1 MKWMVISTTRLRQ
14 IWKSGENDMRVL
26 QINSVSGIRSTGRIC
41 TDLADML
48 IEQGNQCIIAYG
60 RETVPEKY
68 QALSKRIGT
77 QRDVYAHVLKTR
89 ALDRTG
95 FGSKGATKKFVNWIK
110 EYSPDVIHLHNL
122 HGYYIH
128 IEILFDYLSQADI
141 PIVWT
146 LHDCWAFTGHCSHFS
161 YIQCNLW
168 KSGCE
173 RCPQL
178 KRYPRSWCYDNSKNN
193 WQKKK
198 ELFTSVK
205 NMTLVSPSRWLA
217 DLTKESFLGTYP
229 IMVIPNGID
238 VQAFKPTP
246 SDFRKKHQL
255 DEKIIVLGVAS
266 VWDERKGLQDMLDI
280 AKALD
285 DRYQVVLVGITEK
298 QKKEIDPKII
308 AITRT
313 NNTQELA
320 EIYTAA
326 DVFVNP
332 TYEEVFGL
340 VNIEAQACGTPVITY
355 ATGGSPETLLP
366 FGGRVLSQK
375 GAPSLLSAILEM
387 ENKNKF
393 PLKAVEL
400 SKDLHYQ
407 QYLNLYNQGHLKR
420 CADVFNNNLTFK

>member
-1 MKWMVISTTRLRQ
+1 
-14 IWKSGENDMRVL
+14 MRVL

-68 QALSKRIGT
+68 QAISKRVGT

-95 FGSKGATKKFVNWIK
+95 FGSKGVTKKFVNWIK

-146 LHDCWAFTGHCSHFS
+146 LHDCWAFTGHCAYFS
-161 YIQCNLW
+161 YINCEKWREGCHQCPLI
-168 KSGCE
+168 K
-173 RCPQL
+173 
-178 KRYPRSWCYDNSKNN
+178 KYPSSWGVDNSKNN

-205 NMTLVSPSRWLA
+205 NMVLVSPSRWLA
-217 DLTKESFLGTYP
+217 DLAKESFLGKYP
-229 IMVIPNGID
+229 TMVIPNGID
-238 VQAFKPTP
+238 LHVFKPTP

-255 DEKIIVLGVAS
+255 DDKIIVLGVAS

-285 DRYQVVLVGITEK
+285 DRYQVVLVGVTEK
-298 QKKEIDPKII
+298 QKQEMDPRII
-308 AITRT
+308 TITRT

-332 TYEEVFGL
+332 THEEVFGL
-340 VNIEAQACGTPVITY
+340 VNIESQACGTPVITY
-355 ATGGSPETLLP
+355 PTGGSPETILPSGGMVLPKKDVCLL
-366 FGGRVLSQK
+366 LK
-375 GAPSLLSAILEM
+375 ELEKAGKK
-387 ENKNKF
+387 EEISVDTNKIS
-393 PLKAVEL
+393 
-400 SKDLHYQ
+400 SKTNYL
-407 QYLNLYNQGHLKR
+407 QYLSLYKNIIEPL
-420 CADVFNNNLTFK
+420 

>member
-1 MKWMVISTTRLRQ
+1 
-14 IWKSGENDMRVL
+14 MRVL

-41 TDLADML
+41 TDLAEML
-48 IEQGNQCIIAYG
+48 IERGDQCTIAYG
-60 RETVPEKY
+60 RETVPAKY
-68 QALSKRIGT
+68 QAISKRVGT

-95 FGSKGATKKFVNWIK
+95 FGSKDVTKKFVHWIK

-128 IEILFDYLSQADI
+128 IKILFDYLAQANI

-146 LHDCWAFTGHCSHFS
+146 LHDCWAFTGHCAYFS
-161 YIQCNLW
+161 YINCEKWREGCHQCPLI
-168 KSGCE
+168 K
-173 RCPQL
+173 
-178 KRYPRSWCYDNSKNN
+178 KYPSSWGVDNSKNN

-217 DLTKESFLGTYP
+217 DLAKESFLGKYP
-229 IMVIPNGID
+229 TMVIPNGID
-238 VQAFKPTP
+238 VQVFKPTP

-285 DRYQVVLVGITEK
+285 DRYQVVLVGVTEK
-298 QKKEIDPKII
+298 QKREIDSQII

-320 EIYTAA
+320 EIYTTA

-332 TYEEVFGL
+332 TYEDNYPTTNL
-340 VNIEAQACGTPVITY
+340 EAQACGTPVLTY
-355 ATGGSPETLLP
+355 NTGGSPETLMPSL
-366 FGGRVLSQK
+366 GKVLQEK
-375 GAPSLLSAILEM
+375 GSSALLSAIM
-387 ENKNKF
+387 EVKKKKCISGDF
-393 PLKAVEL
+393 YRL
-400 SKDLHYQ
+400 SKGTTYQ
-407 QYLNLYNQGHLKR
+407 EYIALYSNVLKR
-420 CADVFNNNLTFK
+420 MNA